1 MLIIRKFLRDIPAV
15 IGFAIILA
23 VAFIALFAP
32 YLAPR
37 LDEAFDSNILMR
49 LKAPSGEYPFGTDN
63 LGRDIL
69 SRVIL
74 GARSA
79 LIVALTV
86 VLAAMAIGV
95 PLGLYAGYVR
105 GALSE
110 AIMRVT
116 DVFLAV
122 PQLILALAIAQLM
135 SRGMESAML
144 ALAITYWPFFTRTV
158 FAETR
163 RVRSAL
169 FIEAL
174 EGLGASR
181 WRIMAFHILPNVASP
196 IIVRA
201 TIGMGFTILTAAVL
215 GFLGV
220 GATPPNPDWGLAIAE
235 SRQYLPESW
244 WFAAFPGL
252 AILVTVLGFN
262 LFGDGLRDLVDPKLR
277 RTR

>member
-1 MLIIRKFLRDIPAV
+1 MLVVKKFLRDIPAV
-15 IGFAIILA
+15 LGFCIIVA
-23 VAFIALFAP
+23 VIFIALFAP
-32 YLAPR
+32 YLMPR
-37 LDEAFDSNILMR
+37 PDEAFDSNILQR
-49 LKAPSGEYPFGTDN
+49 LKPPSADYPFGTDN

-74 GARSA
+74 GTRSA
-79 LIVALTV
+79 LLVALTV
-86 VLAAMAIGV
+86 VIAAMAIGV
-95 PLGLYAGYVR
+95 PLGLYAGYMR
-105 GALSE
+105 GAVSE
-110 AIMRVT
+110 LIMRIT

-122 PQLILALAIAQLM
+122 PQLILALALAQLL

-144 ALAITYWPFFTRTV
+144 ALALTYWPFFTRTV
-158 FAETR
+158 YAEAK
-163 RVRSAL
+163 RVRSSL

-174 EGLGASR
+174 EGLGATP
-181 WRIMAFHILPNVASP
+181 WRIMVLHILPNVASP

-220 GATPPNPDWGLAIAE
+220 GATPPDPDWGLAIAE
-235 SRQYLPESW
+235 SRQYLPENW
-244 WFAAFPGL
+244 WFATFPGL

-277 RTR
+277 RSR